1 MTQNY
6 SPELTALDP
15 ATAPPKQENGGAPID
30 DPYYILAPGPLAD
43 ESMRVLKQGDTF
55 AIFDRFGDIKPTGLG
70 EEGLYHG
77 GTRFLSTL
85 LLRVGKDRPLLLSS
99 SIKKNN
105 DFLVVDLTN
114 PDIYDED
121 TLLLPR
127 GTLHIFRSTF
137 LLEGVCYHRL
147 RIKNFGL
154 SSVTCS
160 LWLTLAADFAD
171 IFEVRGT
178 RRLQRGSYLD
188 DITAGASLVLA
199 YQGLD
204 GVHRATR
211 FEFAPAPQ
219 QLRHRRLRYD
229 LALEPKE
236 ETTLVMNVCCDVQGR
251 RCTAHAFDAALA
263 HVTDVNG
270 VGTCQPCR
278 VRTSHAEFNEWLDRA
293 ASDLKM
299 MTTKTSAGPYPYAG
313 VPWFSTVFGRDG
325 IITAM
330 QCLWWNPDMARG
342 VLGYLAAH
350 QARNVNTEQE
360 AEPGKIIHEVRGGEM
375 AALGEIPFG
384 KYYGS
389 VDATPLFIM
398 LAGAYYERT
407 GDVAFIESIW
417 PNIELALVWID
428 QWGDADGDG
437 YVEYNRQTPKG
448 LAQQGW
454 KDSYDSVFH
463 EDGALANG
471 PIALCEVQGYVYAAR
486 RAAAEIALALH
497 HQRQSEK
504 LHLQARELQER
515 FDRDFWCEDIG
526 TYVLALDGSKRPC
539 RVRTSNAGH
548 CLWTGIAAPEHG
560 RRTAQALLEGNFF
573 SGWGIRTLAGCERR
587 YNPMSY
593 HNGSIWPHDNAIVA
607 SGLARYGLHEQTL
620 LILTATFEA
629 STFVDFHRLP
639 ELFCGFRRRPG
650 EGPTLYPV
658 ACSPQAWSAGA
669 VFMLLQASLGLSI
682 DGANQTISFTH
693 PCLPEFLRE
702 LRILNLHVGDA
713 TVDLLLQWHTRDV
726 GVNVLQKEGDVS
738 VSVQL

>member
-1 MTQNY
+1 M
-6 SPELTALDP
+6 DP
-15 ATAPPKQENGGAPID
+15 TTAPPKHENGGPPID

-70 EEGLYHG
+70 EEGLYHA
-77 GTRFLSTL
+77 GTRYLSTL

-105 DFLVVDLTN
+105 DLLVVDLTN

-121 TLLLPR
+121 RLLLPR

-137 LLEGVCYHRL
+137 LWEGVCYHRL
-147 RIKNFGL
+147 RIKNFGM
-154 SSVTCS
+154 SPVASS

-178 RRLQRGSYLD
+178 RRQQRGAYLD
-188 DITAGASLVLA
+188 DVTTADSMILS
-199 YQGLD
+199 YHGLD
-204 GVHRATR
+204 GVRRQAR
-211 FEFAPAPQ
+211 FDYSPAPQ
-219 QLRHRRLRYD
+219 QLKHRRVRYD
-229 LALEPKE
+229 LALQPKE
-236 ETTLVMNVCCDVQGR
+236 EIAIVMTVCCDFEGQQ
-251 RCTAHAFDAALA
+251 CSAQAYDAALTQLSA
-263 HVTDVNG
+263 VERPGRWD
-270 VGTCQPCR
+270 PCC
-278 VRTSHAEFNEWLDRA
+278 VRSSHAEFNEWIDRA
-293 ASDLKM
+293 TADLKM
-299 MTTKTSAGPYPYAG
+299 MTTKTSSGLYPYAG

-325 IITAM
+325 IITAL
-330 QCLWWNPDMARG
+330 QYLWLNPHMAQG
-342 VLGYLAAH
+342 VLGYLATH
-350 QARNVNTEQE
+350 QARDVRPEQE
-360 AEPGKIIHEVRGGEM
+360 AEPGKILHEVRSGEM

-398 LAGAYYERT
+398 LAGAYFERT
-407 GDVAFIESIW
+407 GDRAFIESIW
-417 PNIELALVWID
+417 PNIELALDWID

-437 YVEYNRQTPKG
+437 YVEYYRQTPKG

-463 EDGALANG
+463 EDGMLATG

-486 RAAAEIALALH
+486 CRAAEMAIALNRH
-497 HQRQSEK
+497 RQEEK
-504 LHLQARELQER
+504 LLAQARTLQDQFE
-515 FDRDFWCEDIG
+515 RDFWCEHIG
-526 TYVLALDGSKRPC
+526 TYVLALDGDKRPC

-548 CLWTGIAAPEHG
+548 CLWTGIATPDHG
-560 RRTAQALLEGNFF
+560 KRTAHTLLEGDFF
-573 SGWGIRTLAGCERR
+573 SGWGIRTLASRELR

-607 SGLARYGLHEQTL
+607 AGLARYGLHEEVGR
-620 LILTATFEA
+620 ILTAIFEA

-669 VFMLLQASLGLSI
+669 VFMLLQASLGMSI
-682 DGANQTISFTH
+682 DGPNRTISFRH
-693 PCLPEFLRE
+693 PCLPEYLRE
-702 LRILNLHVGDA
+702 LRISNLHVGDA
-713 TVDLLLQWHTRDV
+713 CVDLLFQWHTRDV
-726 GVNVLQKEGDVS
+726 GVNVLRKEGDLS
-738 VSVQL
+738 VSIRL